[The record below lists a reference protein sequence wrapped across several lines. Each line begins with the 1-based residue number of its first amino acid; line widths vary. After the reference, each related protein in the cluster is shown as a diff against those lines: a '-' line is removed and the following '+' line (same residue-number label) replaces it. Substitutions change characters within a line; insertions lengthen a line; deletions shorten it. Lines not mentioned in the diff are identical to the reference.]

1 MKVSILTIGDEVIN
15 GKIINTNASFIAR
28 ILEVNHFEVER
39 HLAVKDDK
47 TEIIKALEIL
57 YQNSDIVITTG
68 GLGPT
73 IDDLTKEASSSYF
86 NEELIYFPE
95 VYKTIEAYFSASKRK
110 MPENNKKQAYF
121 IEGSIVVDNNYGT
134 APGMIYEK
142 LGKTIINLPGPP
154 QELEPMLNETVVP
167 FLRKK
172 INVKGLKKE
181 YRLMNIGES
190 LAESLI
196 TSLYDNY
203 PNVKIAPYA
212 SVGVIDYVIL
222 VKDENNKKSF
232 EKCCQEFE
240 TILKDYIIGDWSQNI
255 QEIIVHLLSEKNLT
269 IAIAESCTGG
279 MLASRIVDVSG
290 SSKVFKEGMI
300 TYSNQAKVNRL
311 GVKQS
316 TLDTYGAVS
325 SGVAKEM
332 AEGIKKVTNSDIGIS
347 VTGVAGPTGGTK
359 EKPVGLVY
367 SAIHYKGKTNVYKN
381 YFLGDRLKIRERSV
395 GQVLFELYKLIK

>member
-57 YQNSDIVITTG
+57 YQNSEIVITTG

-325 SGVAKEM
+325 SEVAKEM